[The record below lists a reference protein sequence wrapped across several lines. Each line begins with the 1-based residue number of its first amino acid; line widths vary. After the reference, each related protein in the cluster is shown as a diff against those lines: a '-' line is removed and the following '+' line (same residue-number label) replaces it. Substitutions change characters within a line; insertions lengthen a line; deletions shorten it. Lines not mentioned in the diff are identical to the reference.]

1 MTALCTG
8 ILLVGSRLSTPR
20 FLVAASPHSSL
31 SLSCNNAYLVKRSLH
46 YCHHRLLKKHLPLT
60 SSSSIMAQIESS
72 AGVSTAPSFDD
83 GGDNI
88 TVFPLSSSS
97 VLKINKGDITK
108 WFVDGS
114 SDAIVNPANEKMLG
128 GGGADGAIHRAAGP
142 ELLDAC
148 YRVPEVQPG
157 VRCPTGEAR
166 ITLGFKLPASH
177 VIHTVGPIY
186 DTDRGPASSLKN
198 AYRNSLTV
206 AKENNIKYIA
216 FPAISCGVYGY
227 PYEEAA
233 AVAISTVK
241 EFADDLKEGVL
252 CMPTRT
258 RGCHYRDGR
267 VETSGDY
274 GKQGISGRIE
284 AVTTGITYPM
294 KVGRQS
300 PDSKMRGLRD
310 YMNLNQ
316 LNLCMKQ

>member
-241 EFADDLKEGVL
+241 EFADDLKEIHFVL
-252 CMPTRT
+252 FLDDI
-258 RGCHYRDGR
+258 YNIWLKKA
-267 VETSGDY
+267 
-274 GKQGISGRIE
+274 KQLLL
-284 AVTTGITYPM
+284 P
-294 KVGRQS
+294 
-300 PDSKMRGLRD
+300 
-310 YMNLNQ
+310 
-316 LNLCMKQ
+316 